1 MINLQSLCLR
11 LWLCIPALLFSVF
24 LSSSSK
30 AVDCSTDTVGLCT
43 PTIEEIIDETV
54 TETIQYE
61 ADGYTVTT
69 ETITDTTTT
78 TVANEDSGDIL
89 DGDNNYVSSTKEGDM
104 DSDWGGQGPASMPTG
119 NNCFGLGTDKCA
131 QITGSGNSTS
141 TMGVDGMGTTFIN
154 TVDISDLDINYGG
167 KTNYT
172 IKVDKQD
179 AEDRIYMHITGKNGN
194 TNVFSGT
201 DILSESGVASG
212 YEAYSG
218 GFDFNGKITTL
229 IIEVGG
235 RDINLAIGPLFD
247 DVTVNVLYNTINTI
261 VQQSITSVEMW
272 VAQGGST
279 ETETITIVENIFEH
293 NDIIEAPD
301 GDMYFEPEFEE
312 PDMEMSYEIVEIE
325 MEMEMNFD
333 MDFEFDM
340 PDIDMPDMEMNMD
353 MATVE
358 IEMEMEMNM
367 EMDFEMEMEMD
378 MDMPE
383 PMEMAEIDMP
393 EPDMEMPDMDMDME
407 TPEIEMDMD
416 TEMPETDMDMSEPE
430 MEPEMEVEPEP
441 TTEPEPE
448 MEEPVNEPEPETEA
462 EPEPADEPSE
472 EPADEPKEEMEEEPE
487 PEKGAP
493 EADADE
499 DQPEDMEES
508 EDKGEAE
515 EKPVKKP
522 ESKKEKAAK
531 KIVKKMG
538 DKGRYDS
545 QNQLKTLIVMQVLG
559 NTKTFFE
566 SQQQLNDRA
575 GFFTDESLP
584 DAVIS
589 DNNIAGYFLFAGSD
603 GLMNEM
609 VMQQWQK

>member
-1 MINLQSLCLR
+1 MMNLRSLLLL
-11 LWLCIPALLFSVF
+11 LWLCISVS

-131 QITGSGNSTS
+131 SITGSGNSTS

-218 GFDFNGKITTL
+218 GFDFSGKITTL

-367 EMDFEMEMEMD
+367 EMDFEMEMD

-472 EPADEPKEEMEEEPE
+472 EPADEPKEKMEEEPE
-487 PEKGAP
+487 PEKGTP

-584 DAVIS
+584 DAIIS

>member
-1 MINLQSLCLR
+1 MRNLLWL
-11 LWLCIPALLFSVF
+11 LWLCISVS

-89 DGDNNYVSSTKEGDM
+89 DGDNNYVATSKEGDM
-104 DSDWGGQGPASMPTG
+104 DSDWGGQGPASMPSG
-119 NNCFGLGTDKCA
+119 NSCFGLGADKCA

-179 AEDRIYMHITGKNGN
+179 AQDRIYMHITGKNGN
-194 TNVFSGT
+194 TSVFSGT

-218 GFDFNGKITTL
+218 GFDFSGKITTL

-333 MDFEFDM
+333 MDFEMEM
-340 PDIDMPDMEMNMD
+340 PDMDMPDMEMNMD

-367 EMDFEMEMEMD
+367 EMDLEME
-378 MDMPE
+378 
-383 PMEMAEIDMP
+383 
-393 EPDMEMPDMDMDME
+393 MEMPDMDMEME
-407 TPEIEMDMD
+407 MPEVEMAEMDM
-416 TEMPETDMDMSEPE
+416 EMPEPEMEMDIEMPEPD

-448 MEEPVNEPEPETEA
+448 MEEPINETEPETEA
-462 EPEPADEPSE
+462 EPEPADEP
-472 EPADEPKEEMEEEPE
+472 ADEPKEDVAEESEPE
-487 PEKGAP
+487 ESAP

-499 DQPEDMEES
+499 DQPEDMEEP

>member
-1 MINLQSLCLR
+1 MMNFRSLFLR
-11 LWLCIPALLFSVF
+11 LWLCILASLFSVF
-24 LSSSSK
+24 LSFSSQ

-89 DGDNNYVSSTKEGDM
+89 DGDNNYVATSKEGDM
-104 DSDWGGQGPASMPTG
+104 DSDWGGQGPASMPSG
-119 NNCFGLGTDKCA
+119 NSCFGLGTDKCA

-179 AEDRIYMHITGKNGN
+179 AQDRIYMHITGKNGN
-194 TNVFSGT
+194 TSVFSGT

-218 GFDFNGKITTL
+218 GFDFSGKITTL

-367 EMDFEMEMEMD
+367 EMDLEMD

-383 PMEMAEIDMP
+383 PIEMAEMDMP

-430 MEPEMEVEPEP
+430 IEPEMEVEAEP